1 MARFSNVG
9 GYQPIAR
16 AAEVKTPARPTHIQ
30 SKRAK
35 TMPPVIKPPVY
46 KPTPAPA
53 PKPNITGSVLDLAK
67 SFMDLFSGI
76 PKKTPDIPYV
86 PPEEND
92 VPIPPPVREDI
103 PEDPGGGDIPEPDIP
118 GKGDGPVEEYECL
131 GEDLATQKRNGV
143 KDGEISW
150 DNNVAKNGKCQA
162 ILGSV
167 DSSTVKKND
176 KGQITSFQSVD
187 TTNSEHGT
195 VYTFERITEDMIR
208 KENGRV
214 FVKFSN
220 GKELELTGAPGK
232 TADEIIKDNLDTMG
246 MSAAMQLGPDGETLV
261 DIQTSAQAD
270 TYILTEEKRPNGKIG
285 LHLVQDSRH
294 SGSNI
299 SSWDNAKVTK
309 NDKAIA
315 SNMTQEQRLE
325 RVLEGVKR
333 NSGPWC
339 AQIIATGE
347 RELALLEAE

>member
-1 MARFSNVG
+1 
-9 GYQPIAR
+9 
-16 AAEVKTPARPTHIQ
+16 
-30 SKRAK
+30 
-35 TMPPVIKPPVY
+35 
-46 KPTPAPA
+46 
-53 PKPNITGSVLDLAK
+53 
-67 SFMDLFSGI
+67 
-76 PKKTPDIPYV
+76 
-86 PPEEND
+86 
-92 VPIPPPVREDI
+92 
-103 PEDPGGGDIPEPDIP
+103 
-118 GKGDGPVEEYECL
+118 
-131 GEDLATQKRNGV
+131 
-143 KDGEISW
+143 
-150 DNNVAKNGKCQA
+150 
-162 ILGSV
+162 
-167 DSSTVKKND
+167 
-176 KGQITSFQSVD
+176 
-187 TTNSEHGT
+187 
-195 VYTFERITEDMIR
+195 
-208 KENGRV
+208 
-214 FVKFSN
+214 
-220 GKELELTGAPGK
+220 
-232 TADEIIKDNLDTMG
+232 MG